1 MKTTRWQGSKYLPYT
16 FWLGPIFLI
25 VGISAGIVAGTWVP
39 IPLIFLAVGG
49 ILIAGWLWWQTGST
63 TGFWGRRS
71 TQAGTNA
78 LLTTLAV
85 LVILA
90 LVNFLAVRY
99 SARFDLTET
108 QFHSLSP
115 QSQEVVRAL
124 EQPAK
129 VWVFTRP
136 PNAQD
141 RALLQNYRRYNPK
154 KFEFEFVDPQRDPT
168 LARQFQVTAMGDVF
182 LEMGDRVASPQENRK
197 QFVQNLQNERLSE
210 SRLTNSLLRTTEF
223 PEDHVYFLQGHGQ
236 RSLDQMSQAVTRM
249 GDENFVSEPL
259 NIAQRIA
266 AGQPPIPEN
275 ATVIVIAGA
284 QRALFDREVEA
295 LKAFLDR
302 GGSLFVMADPNTDP
316 GLDSLLA
323 EWGVTLDPRLVID
336 ATGGAVGLDAS
347 GGVVGFGPTA
357 PLVTT
362 YGTHPITANFQGGNS
377 FFPSARPLQLT
388 PKPNVQQTELLLTNE
403 QSWAESDLSQRQV
416 EFNAGPDTRGPLIL
430 GAALSRPVTQ
440 TGEEPAPPSP
450 SPSPSPE
457 ADAADAPETDAA
469 ETDEPETEPQARL
482 VVIGNSGFATD
493 GFFDQQLNGDVF
505 LNSVNWLSNRE
516 GTVLSIRPREMT
528 DRRLVVTPVRSG
540 WVTLLALVILPIA
553 GFAAA
558 VVVWWR
564 RR

>member
-1 MKTTRWQGSKYLPYT
+1 MKTTHWKGSKYLPYL
-16 FWLGPIFLI
+16 FGLGPIFLI
-25 VGISAGIVAGTWVP
+25 MGIAAGVVAGTWVP
-39 IPLIFLAVGG
+39 VPLIFLVMGG
-49 ILIAGWLWWQTGST
+49 LLIAGWLWWQTSAT
-63 TGFWGRRS
+63 RGFWGRRS
-71 TQAGTNA
+71 TQAGTNV
-78 LLTTLAV
+78 LLTTLAI

-90 LVNFLAVRY
+90 LINFLAVRY

-115 QSQEVVRAL
+115 QSQEVVRDL

-154 KFEFEFVDPQRDPT
+154 QFQFEFVDPQQDLA
-168 LARQFQVTAMGDVF
+168 LAREFQVTAMGDVF
-182 LEMGDRVASPQENRK
+182 LEMGDRK

-236 RSLDQMSQAVTRM
+236 RSLDQLSQAVNRL

-284 QRALFDREVEA
+284 QRALFPQEVEA

-316 GLDSLLA
+316 GLDSLLN

-336 ATGGAVGLDAS
+336 ATGGAIGLDAR
-347 GGVVGFGPTA
+347 GGIVGFGPTA
-357 PLVTT
+357 PLVTN

-388 PKPNVQQTELLLTNE
+388 PKPGVQQTELLFTNE

-416 EFNAGPDTRGPLIL
+416 EFNEGPDTRGPLVL
-430 GAALSRPVTQ
+430 GAALSRPITKAAN
-440 TGEEPAPPSP
+440 GEPATPSP
-450 SPSPSPE
+450 SPSPSP
-457 ADAADAPETDAA
+457 DAPESETDAA
-469 ETDEPETEPQARL
+469 ESEAEDTETTPQARL

-493 GFFDQQLNGDVF
+493 GFFEQQLNGDVF
-505 LNSVNWLSNRE
+505 LNSVNWLSNRQ
-516 GTVLSIRPREMT
+516 GAVLSIRPREMAE
-528 DRRLVVTPVRSG
+528 RRLTLTPRRSA
-540 WVTLLALVILPIA
+540 WITLLALVILPIA
-553 GFAAA
+553 GIAAA
-558 VVVWWR
+558 IVVWWR

>member
-1 MKTTRWQGSKYLPYT
+1 MKTTRWKGSKYLPYA
-16 FWLGPIFLI
+16 FGLGPIFLI
-25 VGISAGIVAGTWVP
+25 MGVAAGMVAGTWVP
-39 IPLIFLAVGG
+39 VPLIFLVMGG
-49 ILIAGWLWWQTGST
+49 ILIAGWLWWQTRLT
-63 TGFWGRRS
+63 RGFWGRRS

-85 LVILA
+85 LIILS

-141 RALLQNYRRYNPK
+141 RALLRNYRRYNPK
-154 KFEFEFVDPQRDPT
+154 QFQFEFVDPQQDLA
-168 LARQFQVTAMGDVF
+168 LAREFQVTAMGDVF
-182 LEMGDRVASPQENRK
+182 LEMGDRK
-197 QFVQNLQNERLSE
+197 QLVQNLQNERLSE

-223 PEDHVYFLQGHGQ
+223 PEDYVYFLQGQGQ
-236 RSLDQMSQAVTRM
+236 RSLDQLSQAVTRL

-284 QRALFDREVEA
+284 QRALFEQEVEA

-302 GGSLFVMADPNTDP
+302 GGSLFVMADPNTDS
-316 GLDSLLA
+316 GLDRLLT
-323 EWGVTLDPRLVID
+323 EWGVTLDPRLIID
-336 ATGGAVGLDAS
+336 ATGGAIGLDAR
-347 GGVVGFGPTA
+347 GGIVGFGPTA
-357 PLVTT
+357 PLVTN

-377 FFPSARPLQLT
+377 FFPSARPLQLA
-388 PKPNVQQTELLLTNE
+388 PKPEVQQTELLFTNE

-416 EFNAGPDTRGPLIL
+416 EFNEGPDTRGPLVL
-430 GAALSRPVTQ
+430 GVALSRPVAQ
-440 TGEEPAPPSP
+440 AANGEPATPATPSP
-450 SPSPSPE
+450 SPSPSP
-457 ADAADAPETDAA
+457 DAPEA
-469 ETDEPETEPQARL
+469 EATETTPQARL

-493 GFFDQQLNGDVF
+493 GFFEQQLNGDVF

-516 GTVLSIRPREMT
+516 GAVLSIRPREMA
-528 DRRLVVTPVRSG
+528 DRRLTLTPTRSA
-540 WVTLLALVILPIA
+540 WITLLALVILPIA
-553 GFAAA
+553 GIAAA
-558 VVVWWR
+558 IVVWWR